1 MWTVIYIAT
10 NRTQAEK
17 MKDLLCKEG
26 ILANTRATGAVGT
39 VGDGA
44 YEILVL
50 ESEANEAHEIICQ
63 YAVMKNLTRS

>member
-17 MKDLLCKEG
+17 MKDLLCAEG
-26 ILANTRATGAVGT
+26 ILANTRAAGAANAM
-39 VGDGA
+39 GDGA

-63 YAVMKNLTRS
+63 YAVMKNLTKG